1 MFLIIF
7 SFSLKILA
15 NTFSTVNSSVFLLQD
30 STTHIGQK
38 EIVLNSD
45 DPRMETA
52 GREFF
57 LLVYLVKYFDMAR
70 FVKDVVLN

>member
-1 MFLIIF
+1 M
-7 SFSLKILA
+7 
-15 NTFSTVNSSVFLLQD
+15 QD